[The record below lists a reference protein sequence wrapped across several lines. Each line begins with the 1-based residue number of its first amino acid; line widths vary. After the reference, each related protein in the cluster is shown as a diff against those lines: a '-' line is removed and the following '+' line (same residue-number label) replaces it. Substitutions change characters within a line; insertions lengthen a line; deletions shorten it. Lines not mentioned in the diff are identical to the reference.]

1 MDISQKGIDFI
12 VSFEGK
18 KTLLPDGN
26 YQSYLDDLADPPVWT
41 IYCGLTHSV
50 GKRTVWSKEEC
61 ERHFA
66 EELEK
71 YEDAIER
78 LVKVKLNQNQFDALV
93 SFVYNCGIGALERST
108 LLKLLN
114 KGDYGSVPT
123 QLNRWV
129 KAGGITYRGL
139 VRRRAAEGAMF
150 MLPMPQDVE
159 LHPDDYFEIED
170 GQPVVP
176 TPPLIV
182 VPDPDNEPMP
192 QRVEPVNGS
201 MKQAAKE
208 SWTIKSALA
217 GIAATIY
224 QIWTWTMNTVSEAG
238 TQVVDIK
245 KTTSGFDALLT
256 WMGISMPVFIAIATL
271 GALVAVIARRLMAAR
286 EMKTG

>member
-1 MDISQKGIDFI
+1 
-12 VSFEGK
+12 
-18 KTLLPDGN
+18 
-26 YQSYLDDLADPPVWT
+26 
-41 IYCGLTHSV
+41 
-50 GKRTVWSKEEC
+50 
-61 ERHFA
+61 
-66 EELEK
+66 
-71 YEDAIER
+71 
-78 LVKVKLNQNQFDALV
+78 
-93 SFVYNCGIGALERST
+93 
-108 LLKLLN
+108 
-114 KGDYGSVPT
+114 
-123 QLNRWV
+123 
-129 KAGGITYRGL
+129 
-139 VRRRAAEGAMF
+139 